1 MKRPSVKETLAR
13 KWVLIEN
20 FTTYIGSDF
29 NMEQA
34 KKDPDEDLDLLIA
47 NGEFAKLVKK
57 YTIDDWNRQ
66 LRHHVECFF
75 SDWYLERVPE
85 LVEICKHNNENNRI
99 YSEIKEKLLKTLEDD
114 LGRML
119 NMPLFGRPDYKV
131 KYEPSN
137 TLKIYPTS
145 TNYHPISVSFYKW
158 TQDPEKND
166 WQFNIR
172 FSEEVMC
179 INPDGDLSQY
189 SEMSAQAMELGL
201 YLYRHTTYLYEMV
214 QRIVFYRQGLNN
226 AEAAHDQMK
235 NKYYEDALAIL
246 EQKALS
252 LYEERKKS

>member
-20 FTTYIGSDF
+20 FMTYIGSNF
-29 NMEQA
+29 NMEEA

-47 NGEFAKLVKK
+47 NGEFAKLLKK
-57 YTIDDWNRQ
+57 YTIYDWNRR
-66 LRHHVECFF
+66 LRYQVELFF
-75 SDWYLERVPE
+75 NDWYLERVPE
-85 LVEICKHNNENNRI
+85 LAEFCKHNNENNRT

-131 KYEPSN
+131 KYNPNN
-137 TLKIYPTS
+137 TLKIYPTEK
-145 TNYHPISVSFYKW
+145 NYHPVEVSFYKW
-158 TQDPEKND
+158 SQDPDNND

-172 FSEEVMC
+172 VAEQSLC

-189 SEMSAQAMELGL
+189 CEYAVQTMELAC
-201 YLYRHTTYLYEMV
+201 YLYHHTTYLYEMV
-214 QRIVFYRQGLNN
+214 QRIVLYRQALNN
-226 AEAAHDQMK
+226 AEATHDQMES
-235 NKYYEDALAIL
+235 KYYEDALAIL

-252 LYEERKKS
+252 FYEEKKKS